1 MRNDKRWQPGHGEP
15 DHTIELDDYFSGL
28 PTEGSRD
35 EVTRPVHRDQYVE
48 YSHELPE
55 GAAEAVSRVLV
66 RIVPLIYGGLLGH
79 LGGRMGLG
87 LLLGFVSAAAFDL
100 YMGDKSMLRAQGRW
114 MAVNLCPH
122 LAALAH
128 ALADLV
134 ERLGG
139 RVPALLRRI
148 HCGA

>member
-1 MRNDKRWQPGHGEP
+1 MRNDKHWQSGHGEP
-15 DHTIELDDYFSGL
+15 DHTIELDHYLGDL
-28 PTEGSRD
+28 PTGRSGD

-55 GAAEAVSRVLV
+55 RAAEAMSRVLV
-66 RIVPLIYGGLLGH
+66 RIVPLVYGGLLGH

-100 YMGDKSMLRAQGRW
+100 YMGDKSMLRTQGRW
-114 MAVNLCPH
+114 MALNLCPR
-122 LAALAH
+122 LAALARTV
-128 ALADLV
+128 ADLV

-139 RVPALLRRI
+139 RVPAFLRRM